1 MRKPLFVREL
11 LPAEEQALREG
22 LRSPD
27 AFTMRR
33 CQILLASA
41 RGKRV
46 AEIAQDLGC
55 DEDTVLNAIHAF
67 QEKGL
72 EALNRGSSRPHSL
85 RTVFD
90 AQGVERLREILH
102 QSPRSFG
109 KPTSLWTLALVAD
122 VSFEQGLTRRLV
134 SDEAIRLT
142 LKRLGIGWKRAKRW
156 ISSPDPQYARKKAL
170 GTDC

>member
-1 MRKPLFVREL
+1 MRKPLFVREV

-46 AEIAQDLGC
+46 AEIAQNLGC

-85 RTVFD
+85 RTAFD

-102 QSPRSFG
+102 QSPRRFG
-109 KPTSLWTLALVAD
+109 RPTSLWTLALVAD
-122 VSFEQGLTRRLV
+122 VSFEQGVTSRLV